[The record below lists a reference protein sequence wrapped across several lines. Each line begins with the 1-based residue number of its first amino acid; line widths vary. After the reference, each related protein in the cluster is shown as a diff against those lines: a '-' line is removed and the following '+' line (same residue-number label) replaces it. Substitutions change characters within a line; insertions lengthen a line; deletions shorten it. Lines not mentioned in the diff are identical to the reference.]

1 MYSEES
7 NPKME
12 NYCNLTYSQ
21 EIRTDKFLVNLLL
34 VTTNYWPEPTGI
46 SVYTTDLAR
55 SLAGDCYQVSV
66 LTSLPHYP
74 WWRVPEEFAHLGEGS
89 SDHHGVS
96 VIRAKHLV
104 PSRMN
109 AFLRICFE
117 TSLWWN
123 LRRVSKKLAVKDFGV
138 VISCI
143 PTVAAGI
150 VGRKIANQLRV
161 PFGLI
166 VQDLSG
172 AGAKQSGLRGGA
184 VISKIAHAVEGKA
197 LLGAD
202 GIVVVSPAMRD
213 VVVGL
218 GVQDSRVMQIS
229 NYSART
235 IEIVQKITAR
245 TKFGW
250 DDEDFIV
257 IHTGNMGAKQ
267 DLENVVAAADELGGN
282 SRIKIFLVGHGNQ
295 ESYLKELCSER
306 ENISILPAVSEDDY
320 SALLSAADLLLVN
333 ERSTQMEMSLPSKLT
348 SYLYSE
354 RPVIAAVPR
363 GGATWKFLDG
373 VAELVEA
380 GDPTA
385 LASKLVQL
393 SQNQI
398 RLDELAKLGSE
409 FALKHL
415 DPTLGREKYLE
426 WVKSLLTTK

>member
-1 MYSEES
+1 M
-7 NPKME
+7 NKPR
-12 NYCNLTYSQ
+12 C
-21 EIRTDKFLVNLLL
+21 LL

-46 SVYTTDLAR
+46 SVYTTDLAE
-55 SLAGDCYQVSV
+55 SLKSEGHQVSV

-74 WWRVPEEFAHLGEGS
+74 WWRVPSEFAYLGEGTGS
-89 SDHHGVS
+89 HNGVS

-104 PSRMN
+104 PPKMN
-109 AFLRICFE
+109 ALLRVRFE
-117 TSLWWN
+117 ASLWWN
-123 LRRVSKKLAVKDFGV
+123 LRRVSKAMVGNDFDV
-138 VISCI
+138 VIACI

-150 VGRKIANQLRV
+150 VGKRIAKKLDV

-172 AGAKQSGLRGGA
+172 VGAKQSGLRGGA
-184 VISKIAHAVEGKA
+184 VISKIAHFVEGRA
-197 LLGAD
+197 LHGAD
-202 GIVVVSPAMRD
+202 SLVVVSPAMRD

-218 GVQDSRVMQIS
+218 GVPESRITQIT

-235 IEIVQKITAR
+235 ISNVDRTTAR
-245 TKFGW
+245 SKFGW
-250 DDEDFIV
+250 LPDDFVV

-267 DLENVVAAADELGGN
+267 DLENVVRAAN
-282 SRIKIFLVGHGNQ
+282 SLNGFSKIRIYLVGHGNQ
-295 ESYLKELCSER
+295 ESNLKALCLDKSK
-306 ENISILPAVSEDDY
+306 ISVLPAVSDADY

-380 GDPTA
+380 GDPVA
-385 LASKLVQL
+385 LARAIEELSKQP
-393 SQNQI
+393 
-398 RLDELAKLGSE
+398 EKLADLARRGRV
-409 FALKHL
+409 FADANL
-415 DPTLGREKYLE
+415 DPEVGRKKYLE
-426 WVKSLLTTK
+426 WVQKLIGSK